1 MTWLTEA
8 RMRAATLVLVI
19 VMLIVSSVAFSGT
32 SKPDHG
38 GAHTSPPGPVAL
50 AVGRKGV
57 LFRGRRVT
65 FVRSSVSR

>member
-19 VMLIVSSVAFSGT
+19 AMLIVSSVAFSGT

-38 GAHTSPPGPVAL
+38 AHKPPPAQ
-50 AVGRKGV
+50 
-57 LFRGRRVT
+57 
-65 FVRSSVSR
+65 SR